1 MPLQRKSMAARAE
14 LAPRAKSEPRQRDPE
29 RTRASI
35 LDAATQEF
43 SLRGLEGA
51 RVDAIAERAGVNKRM
66 LYHYFGDKD
75 ALFLAVMEAAYED
88 IRRREAEL
96 DLTGRSPEDAIA
108 AIVRFTFRYY
118 LENQH
123 FIALLGSENLSK
135 ARHIRRS
142 RRVKQIN
149 QPIIDALRRVLDEG
163 ARAGVFRKGV
173 DALQL
178 YMSLAGLSYFYFC
191 NMHTL
196 SVVFDRD
203 LASAP
208 ALAERERHAVEV
220 ILGYLRQTASEGALR
235 RK

>member
-1 MPLQRKSMAARAE
+1 MAYQRKSMAARAGWP
-14 LAPRAKSEPRQRDPE
+14 ASAKAEPRTRDPE

-35 LDAATQEF
+35 LEAAKREF
-43 SLRGLEGA
+43 SERGLEGA

-75 ALFLAVMEAAYED
+75 ELFLAVMEAAYED
-88 IRRREAEL
+88 IRQREADL

-118 LENQH
+118 HENQD

-135 ARHIRRS
+135 ARHIRKS
-142 RRVKQIN
+142 RRIKQIN
-149 QPIIDALRRVLDEG
+149 QPIIDALKRILEEG
-163 ARAGVFRKGV
+163 AKAGVFRKRV

-196 SVVFDRD
+196 TVVFDRD
-203 LASAP
+203 LASDA
-208 ALAERERHAVEV
+208 ALAEREKHAVEV
-220 ILGYLRQTASEGALR
+220 ILGYLRP
-235 RK
+235 